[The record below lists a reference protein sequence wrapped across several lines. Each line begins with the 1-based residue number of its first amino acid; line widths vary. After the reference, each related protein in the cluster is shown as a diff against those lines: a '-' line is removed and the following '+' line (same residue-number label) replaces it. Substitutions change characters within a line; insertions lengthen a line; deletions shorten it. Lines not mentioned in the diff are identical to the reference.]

1 MVGYQTSKS
10 LARVPSVWL
19 CRRYRRVD
27 FTPCVRVSLWGLMF
41 NLFQM
46 RVVLNTFSG
55 VANYAVKPGDT
66 VRRQRCLPVCV
77 WLVVG
82 LDISPSC
89 VDTGSGTIVFMSR
102 AGCFYLNK

>member
-1 MVGYQTSKS
+1 M
-10 LARVPSVWL
+10 
-19 CRRYRRVD
+19 D

-55 VANYAVKPGDT
+55 VVNYAVKPGDT